1 MSTPPTPAPNDAI
14 AQLVD
19 ILGIEDTR
27 DLVQTFFKEYDG
39 LFRNLASGT
48 RDEQHIAA
56 HGLKSSSRHMGL
68 ASLAQ
73 RFSVLEARLAEPD
86 GKVDSNDI
94 AIINAEFERA
104 VPPLRK
110 YIQNK

>member
-14 AQLVD
+14 AQLAD
-19 ILGIEDTR
+19 ILSEKDAK
-27 DLVQTFFKEYDG
+27 DLVQTFFDEYDG
-39 LFRNLASGT
+39 LFRKLASGT
-48 RDEQHIAA
+48 REEQHIAA

-73 RFSVLEARLAEPD
+73 RFAVLEARLEKPD
-86 GKVDSNDI
+86 GTVNSSDI
-94 AIINAEFERA
+94 NIINAEFERA